1 MPYPSLERLPVTSL
15 RPYDRNARTH
25 SKKQI
30 RQIADSIERFGF
42 TNPVLISDDGQ
53 IIAGHGIRRP
63 RRRGTMTAKK
73 SGSYEVGY
81 GRPPVKNRFQ
91 KAMTKS
97 VTITENGKRKKI
109 SKLEAAITQLAN
121 DAARGD

>member
-1 MPYPSLERLPVTSL
+1 
-15 RPYDRNARTH
+15 
-25 SKKQI
+25 
-30 RQIADSIERFGF
+30 
-42 TNPVLISDDGQ
+42 
-53 IIAGHGIRRP
+53 
-63 RRRGTMTAKK
+63 MTAKK

-97 VTITENGKRKKI
+97 VTITENGNRKKI

-121 DAARGD
+121 DEARGD